1 MPAELARKWWMT
13 LVLGAVVLSTGC
25 ARQDD
30 AFEYLLLLAG
40 LDNVNDEPPRGA
52 PLTPQE
58 AARVLTGLLNKPVTL
73 GSFPPRMAACHLLCE
88 VLDEAL

>member
-1 MPAELARKWWMT
+1 MT